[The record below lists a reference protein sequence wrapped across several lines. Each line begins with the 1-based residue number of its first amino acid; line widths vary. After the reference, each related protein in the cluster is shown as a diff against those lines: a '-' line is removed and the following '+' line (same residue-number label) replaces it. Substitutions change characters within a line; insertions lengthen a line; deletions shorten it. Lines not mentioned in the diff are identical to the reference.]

1 MRIAGF
7 FTRTLSAAY
16 GDQDDDVEKIA
27 TGTNEGD

>member
-7 FTRTLSAAY
+7 STRTLIAAC